1 MAITLAELARALDA
15 QLWGDGALRIT
26 GAAEPAQAG
35 AASGGSAVIAMAM
48 TPQYAAALAPGA
60 AALIAEGMDPEALRL
75 SGAVIV
81 ARPRLAM
88 AGLTRALDP
97 GPEIVPGIHP
107 TAVIDPSAE
116 IGRAHV

>member
-48 TPQYAAALAPGA
+48 ALLLTSRMASTP
-60 AALIAEGMDPEALRL
+60 
-75 SGAVIV
+75 
-81 ARPRLAM
+81 
-88 AGLTRALDP
+88 
-97 GPEIVPGIHP
+97 
-107 TAVIDPSAE
+107 
-116 IGRAHV
+116 